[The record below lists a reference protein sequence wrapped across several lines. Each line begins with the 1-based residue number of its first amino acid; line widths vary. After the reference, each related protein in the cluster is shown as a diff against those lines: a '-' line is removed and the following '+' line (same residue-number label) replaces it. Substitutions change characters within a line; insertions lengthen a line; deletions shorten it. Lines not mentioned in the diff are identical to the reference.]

1 MRAIKKITRHR
12 LREADKSTHKVLLKK
27 PNIKVTVIVFVSI
40 SIVSNRFNYS
50 TRSVRG

>member
-1 MRAIKKITRHR
+1 MRAIKKNKRHR

-27 PNIKVTVIVFVSI
+27 PNKVTVIVFVSI